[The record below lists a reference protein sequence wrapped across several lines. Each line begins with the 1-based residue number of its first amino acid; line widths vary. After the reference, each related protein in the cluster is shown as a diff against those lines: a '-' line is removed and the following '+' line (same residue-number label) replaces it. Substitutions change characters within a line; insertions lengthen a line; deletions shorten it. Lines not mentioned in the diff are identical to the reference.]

1 MVALEYEL
9 TMTKRLEL
17 SNSHH
22 LLWDKLLDDR
32 AVAEAREAR
41 ALAAML
47 QELGG
52 QLNEPWQFD
61 RVHRVF
67 WMNIPDN
74 PLEVHGDPAKSDAG
88 TTVAR

>member
-1 MVALEYEL
+1 
-9 TMTKRLEL
+9 MTKKLDL

-22 LLWDKLLDDR
+22 LLWDRMSDER
-32 AVAEAREAR
+32 AVLEASEAR

-52 QLNEPWQFD
+52 RLNEPWQFD

-67 WMNIPDN
+67 WMTVPDN
-74 PLEVHGDPAKSDAG
+74 PMEPHDSHTDAG
-88 TTVAR
+88 TTQTR